1 MERFEFSFGTF
12 IVNRI
17 NEVLLAESLLWMKKP
32 STVFEFLW
40 NLSELNILKVF
51 CYLTL
56 AIGHGSHQ
64 DPASMESVM
73 LSSGNITEL
82 DLSKIT
88 TNVFHFN
95 IDIYDDE
102 LVRIQ

>member
-1 MERFEFSFGTF
+1 
-12 IVNRI
+12 
-17 NEVLLAESLLWMKKP
+17 MKKP

-56 AIGHGSHQ
+56 VIGHGSHQ
-64 DPASMESVM
+64 DTASMESVM